1 MRDMDIKEGK
11 RKMTNRY
18 MLDAMQIESR
28 RWPKLE
34 DLDKGIQ
41 TNILLPQTVLN
52 FKEYQDKLQKLAFYA
67 EQGDNDAMQKILD
80 KDEVIDKKNTFLQP
94 LYRDLKTTIKHMTF
108 TSEYKLLREYSQ
120 HRNDILSAYPGE
132 SQKAK

>member
-80 KDEVIDKKNTFLQP
+80 KDEVIDKKNTFL
-94 LYRDLKTTIKHMTF
+94 
-108 TSEYKLLREYSQ
+108 
-120 HRNDILSAYPGE
+120 
-132 SQKAK
+132 